1 MPYQARSHTQPNLP
15 HPQHPQWKVRH
26 SSRQGRVAPVCRDS
40 QRLRQKDGQAGGQD
54 LSCEER
60 LRAVEPGKVGVE
72 EA

>member
-1 MPYQARSHTQPNLP
+1 MPYQARSHTQANLP

-40 QRLRQKDGQAGGQD
+40 QRLRQKDGWAGGQD

-60 LRAVEPGKVGVE
+60 FRAVEPGKVGVE